1 MISELDAIA
10 LAAAPSPARL
20 RPMDSADRSVPI
32 VVWYAQQKRWAI
44 VYWVK
49 ARKVWIELAGS
60 DEAPA
65 GWVDVLPESPA

>member
-1 MISELDAIA
+1 MTSELDAIVR
-10 LAAAPSPARL
+10 AAAPVTTRL
-20 RPMDSADRSVPI
+20 RPMDSADRSVPV
-32 VVWYAQQKRWAI
+32 VVWYAMQKRWAI

-65 GWVDVLPESPA
+65 GWVDVLPGDPS